1 MGRGWRMSPPDSSSP
16 GPHVPGSNCFA
27 ILLYTK
33 FLLLEAPQLPFEDN
47 GRSGVHTEE
56 HQVSQMHKESPPSP
70 SLLRPRSPIT
80 SPRQPKCSSWT
91 SAPSEHFAAGL
102 PVCPHPTPRPAAQR
116 SPAMAAPEG
125 DPSPGA
131 TAGTNER
138 A

>member
-1 MGRGWRMSPPDSSSP
+1 MGGGCPPQTAAAL
-16 GPHVPGSNCFA
+16 VPRSQAQIALPFSY
-27 ILLYTK
+27 IPDR
-33 FLLLEAPQLPFEDN
+33 FLLLEAPQLHFEDN